1 MLEKF
6 ALMAFVS
13 TAEPAKARGFYEG
26 KLGLPVKAA
35 DDYGVMYDAGGTTL
49 RMSFVQE
56 LHPAPYS
63 ILSWIVADIHSVI
76 TELTAKGVKFEIY
89 EGMGQDASGVWTSP
103 GGARV
108 AWFKDPGGNLLSLS
122 EFGQDISWLEE

>member
-1 MLEKF
+1 MLGKYS
-6 ALMAFVS
+6 LMAFVA
-13 TAEPAKARGFYEG
+13 TAEPATGRAFYEET
-26 KLGLPVKAA
+26 LGLPVTSA

-49 RMSFVQE
+49 RMPFVRE

-63 ILSWIVADIHSVI
+63 ILSWMVSDIHSVI
-76 TELTAKGVKFEIY
+76 SALKAKGVIFEVY

-103 GGARV
+103 GGTKV

-122 EFGQDISWLEE
+122 EIA